1 MTSVVF
7 KLFMAPTHLKNIRTY
22 KISIR
27 PAGRVVRW
35 NIDRTCVSN
44 YVHGF
49 MWHEITHSCPFN
61 GGLTKPLLKLE
72 QWMSNYTPLFYM
84 YVITYPC
91 PNMMLVLLIP
101 VSKRDPRCKMVMMNA
116 QHEFSMMNFLSGRFL
131 IWTVMARKLK
141 AHGTISKI
149 LMRSLIS

>member
-1 MTSVVF
+1 MIV
-7 KLFMAPTHLKNIRTY
+7 KNFTRP
-22 KISIR
+22 KHIR

-49 MWHEITHSCPFN
+49 MWYEITHSCPFN

-91 PNMMLVLLIP
+91 PNLMLVLLIL
-101 VSKRDPRCKMVMMNA
+101 VSKRDPRCKMVMVNA

-131 IWTVMARKLK
+131 LSNLDCNGKEAESSRNHFENPYEIFNKS
-141 AHGTISKI
+141 SK
-149 LMRSLIS
+149 